1 MSTTTPAGNGPV
13 SSAPEGVWK
22 PLRSFARLARRP
34 LERFLRLEAASGIL
48 LLLAAALAL
57 LWANSPWVSSYQQLL
72 HTPFGVRIGAFSF
85 ERSFEWVVNDG
96 LMVIFFFVVG
106 LEIRREL
113 HEGELSEWRRA
124 ALPAAAALG
133 GMLAPAALYLSIAGA
148 SAAHTGWGIP
158 MATDIAFV
166 LGALALLGPRCP
178 GQLRLFLLTV
188 AIVDDI
194 GAILVIAI
202 FYSDGLSLPA
212 LFAVAVLV
220 AALAAV
226 RWLRIWR
233 TPAYGRSGWPCGWR
247 C

>member
-1 MSTTTPAGNGPV
+1 
-13 SSAPEGVWK
+13 
-22 PLRSFARLARRP
+22 L
-34 LERFLRLEAASGIL
+34 
-48 LLLAAALAL
+48 
-57 LWANSPWVSSYQQLL
+57 
-72 HTPFGVRIGAFSF
+72 
-85 ERSFEWVVNDG
+85 
-96 LMVIFFFVVG
+96 VVG
-106 LEIRREL
+106 LEVSREL
-113 HEGELSEWRRA
+113 TVGELRDRRTVGVPVIA
-124 ALPAAAALG
+124 AIGGMILPAVIFLLING
-133 GMLAPAALYLSIAGA
+133 GGDGA
-148 SAAHTGWGIP
+148 RGWGIP

-178 GQLRLFLLTV
+178 DQLRLFLLTV

>member
-1 MSTTTPAGNGPV
+1 LREFLTTEIG
-13 SSAPEGVWK
+13 
-22 PLRSFARLARRP
+22 
-34 LERFLRLEAASGIL
+34 SGL
-48 LLLAAALAL
+48 FLAAATVSAL
-57 LWANSPWVSSYQQLL
+57 LWANSPWGESYERLWS
-72 HTPFGVRIGAFSF
+72 TEVGVWFGSAELSMDLRH
-85 ERSFEWVVNDG
+85 WVDDG
-96 LMVIFFFVVG
+96 LMALFFLVVG
-106 LEIRREL
+106 LEVSREL
-113 HEGELSEWRRA
+113 TVGELRDRRTVGVPVIA
-124 ALPAAAALG
+124 AIGGMILPAVVFLLING
-133 GMLAPAALYLSIAGA
+133 GGDGA
-148 SAAHTGWGIP
+148 RGWGIP

>member
-1 MSTTTPAGNGPV
+1 LREFLATEIGSGLFLVAATV
-13 SSAPEGVWK
+13 S
-22 PLRSFARLARRP
+22 
-34 LERFLRLEAASGIL
+34 
-48 LLLAAALAL
+48 AL
-57 LWANSPWVSSYQQLL
+57 LWANSPWGESYERLWS
-72 HTPFGVRIGAFSF
+72 TEVGVWFGSAELSMDLRH
-85 ERSFEWVVNDG
+85 WVDDG
-96 LMVIFFFVVG
+96 LMALFFLVVG
-106 LEIRREL
+106 LEVSREL
-113 HEGELSEWRRA
+113 TVGELRDRRTVGVPVIA
-124 ALPAAAALG
+124 AIGGMILPAVVFLLING
-133 GMLAPAALYLSIAGA
+133 GGDGA
-148 SAAHTGWGIP
+148 RGWGIP